1 MTIWY
6 PPYQYLKF
14 EILELCVRALNMFS
28 PTKIVM
34 LKNCI
39 QLTGLKI
46 AKNVVDQEKHASF
59 VIKTNWFLYVGNSRL
74 RQLQQGIVASR

>member
-1 MTIWY
+1 MTIKY

-14 EILELCVRALNMFS
+14 EILGLFVRALNMFS

-46 AKNVVDQEKHASF
+46 AKNVVDQEKRASIVNHAW
-59 VIKTNWFLYVGNSRL
+59 VIVTISLQLFLR
-74 RQLQQGIVASR
+74 